1 MNKSK
6 PGKEKIRYEIIT
18 QEDPESGDLFIPLPK
33 PLLDQLGWKEGT
45 DVSFSVD
52 DQGKIYLKKI
62 N

>member
-1 MNKSK
+1 MNKLK

-52 DQGKIYLKKI
+52 DQGKPI
-62 N
+62 

>member
-1 MNKSK
+1 MNKLK